1 VAKGA
6 ETATTAYSATPQPSL
21 RGRNAWV
28 LEQLLRIRGTN
39 QAEVAAWVIDQWIDG
54 PGREYLR
61 SYDIDIRDFYN
72 RANVVKFERDV

>member
-1 VAKGA
+1 
-6 ETATTAYSATPQPSL
+6 
-21 RGRNAWV
+21 